1 MCNDQ
6 LRCDGKPTCLNVPT
20 HAHLGS
26 RAFAQLDKYYCDACC
41 PLATC
46 PDAHAHQ
53 L

>member
-1 MCNDQ
+1 MRDDQ
-6 LRCDGKPTCLNVPT
+6 LRCDGDPKCPNAPT

-26 RAFAQLDKYYCDACC
+26 RAFAQLHRYYCDACC

-46 PDAHAHQ
+46 PDAQAHR